1 MEMFKAVVFDM
12 DGVIFDTEK
21 LYRRFQLAEGA
32 KRGIPKELMV
42 DVCEHLA
49 GGNKYTSKPV
59 FESMV
64 GRGID
69 YFEFRE
75 CMITALDAYIDENG
89 VELKPGVLETL
100 RYLKEHG
107 YRIGLA
113 TSTVR
118 ERAIMHLKNHNLEQY
133 FDKLV
138 FGDMVEHGKPA
149 PDIYLKA
156 CEELGVTPDEAIA
169 VEDSING
176 IISAGTGG
184 LYSVMVVDL
193 IEPNEKI
200 EPYVKKV
207 YRRMD
212 DMLELFDE

>member
-1 MEMFKAVVFDM
+1 MFKAVVFDM

-21 LYRRFQLAEGA
+21 LYRRFQLEEAE
-32 KRGIPKELMV
+32 KRGIPREEMLK
-42 DVCEHLA
+42 VCVHLA

-59 FESMV
+59 FESMI

-75 CMITALDAYIDENG
+75 SMINSLDAYIKENG
-89 VELKPGVLETL
+89 VELKSGVLETL
-100 RYLKEHG
+100 TYLKEHG
-107 YRIGLA
+107 YQVGLA

-118 ERAIMHLKNHNLEQY
+118 ERAITHLKNHNLEKY
-133 FDKLV
+133 FDRLI
-138 FGDMVEHGKPA
+138 FGDMIANGKPA

-156 CEELGVTPDEAIA
+156 CEELGVNPDETVA

-184 LYSVMVVDL
+184 LYPVMVVDL

-207 YRRMD
+207 YRNMSE
-212 DMLELFDE
+212 MLEILE